1 MVRYGIPLGYG
12 YRDSNGKIQKKEYT
26 VVIDTDKDQFLGY
39 TKHSYYGKFAE
50 YSHKMTPSEMASKE
64 TSAALRGT
72 RSTKDTIYYSYN
84 VKNGVFYNGYFP
96 PAKEDFVN
104 WVY

>member
-39 TKHSYYGKFAE
+39 TKHSYFGKFEE
-50 YSHKMTPSEMASKE
+50 YGHKMTPTEHSNA
-64 TSAALRGT
+64 G
-72 RSTKDTIYYSYN
+72 STKDTIYYSYN
-84 VKNGVFYNGYFP
+84 NKHGVYYNGYFP

-104 WVY
+104 